1 MRIWVIGDNAQ
12 HVVLTSFVK
21 TYIFV
26 VCASSLCSFP
36 IKRNLMKTSTKIIFA
51 GMSLIV
57 IALGYAVIVAI
68 MQGLVMK

>member
-1 MRIWVIGDNAQ
+1 
-12 HVVLTSFVK
+12 
-21 TYIFV
+21 
-26 VCASSLCSFP
+26 
-36 IKRNLMKTSTKIIFA
+36 MKTSTKIIFA